1 MSRLRLIDPAR
12 DLTPKI
18 VADLLSLVC
27 VDAGSPADWSPVE
40 LRIAYDWAIREHLHA
55 SDNVVR
61 RRPRPWFL
69 DARKDGDSCAT

>member
-1 MSRLRLIDPAR
+1 MSRITLIDPAT
-12 DLTPKI
+12 DLTPGI

-27 VDAGSPADWSPVE
+27 VDAPCAAGWSPIE
-40 LRIAYDWAIREHLHA
+40 LRIAYDWAVREHLHA

-69 DARKDGDSCAT
+69 DARKDGS